1 MLRIYQRM
9 AQINWAEQWQYRANL
24 FMYIL
29 YGLITPIVY
38 IAVWTSIA
46 KAQGNVSGLTAN
58 DFIIY
63 YMIMLLVDQVTGE
76 TVVYNFAY
84 KIQDGSLSSEI
95 ILPVHPLLTRTLMN
109 NLAFKVMTTF
119 VLIPVWLL
127 LSLLFQPTF
136 STVTLTNVLLTI
148 PALIFGFAINFLLS
162 SAIVCVAFWTTR
174 VWALYRLYG
183 IPVALFSGQFVPL
196 QLMPKIIQTMSIY
209 LPFQLFK
216 YFPTQLILGKS
227 FHARYFAR
235 LQHGHHLAGC
245 CLRLIPLCV
254 ARRDLNNIRRLAH
267 SMETLH
273 LIRTF
278 IKVNVEMSLAYRS
291 KRSSNF
297 CLTSCGW
304 AGNCSVCKSSFG
316 IHNPWADGTKA
327 S

>member
-9 AQINWAEQWQYRANL
+9 GQVNWAEQWQYRANL
-24 FMYIL
+24 FMYVL
-29 YGLITPIVY
+29 YWLVGPIVY

-46 KAQGNVSGLTAN
+46 RAQGNVSGLTAN

-109 NLAFKVMTTF
+109 NLAFKVMTSL
-119 VLIPVWLL
+119 VLIPVWIL

-136 STVTLTNVLLTI
+136 SAVTWTNVLLAV
-148 PALIFGFAINFLLS
+148 PAMVFGFAINFLLS
-162 SAIVCVAFWTTR
+162 SAIVCIAFWTTR

-196 QLMPKIIQTMSIY
+196 QLMPKIIQTLSVY

-216 YFPTQLILGKS
+216 YFPTQLILGKLS
-227 FHARYFAR
+227 TADI
-235 LQHGHHLAGC
+235 
-245 CLRLIPLCV
+245 LRGYGMDILWLVIV
-254 ARRDLNNIRRLAH
+254 YIVFRLAWRGGLKQY
-267 SMETLH
+267 TA
-273 LIRTF
+273 
-278 IKVNVEMSLAYRS
+278 VGA
-291 KRSSNF
+291 
-297 CLTSCGW
+297 
-304 AGNCSVCKSSFG
+304 
-316 IHNPWADGTKA
+316 
-327 S
+327 

>member
-9 AQINWAEQWQYRANL
+9 GQVNWAEQWQYRANL

-46 KAQGNVSGLTAN
+46 NAQGSVGGLTAN
-58 DFIIY
+58 DFIVY

-136 STVTLTNVLLTI
+136 ASVTLTNVLLAI
-148 PALIFGFAINFLLS
+148 PSLIFGFRDQLPAQFSHCLRCILDDTRLGLIPFVRNPSGVILRS
-162 SAIVCVAFWTTR
+162 VCSLTVNAKNYSDDGNLFAF
-174 VWALYRLYG
+174 
-183 IPVALFSGQFVPL
+183 P
-196 QLMPKIIQTMSIY
+196 IIQIFSNPID
-209 LPFQLFK
+209 FR
-216 YFPTQLILGKS
+216 KS
-227 FHARYFAR
+227 FHTRYLAR
-235 LQHGHHLAGC
+235 LQYGYLMVNYCVHIVPH
-245 CLRLIPLCV
+245 CV
-254 ARRDLNNIRRLAH
+254 AR
-267 SMETLH
+267 
-273 LIRTF
+273 
-278 IKVNVEMSLAYRS
+278 
-291 KRSSNF
+291 
-297 CLTSCGW
+297 W
-304 AGNCSVCKSSFG
+304 AKQYTAVG
-316 IHNPWADGTKA
+316 A
-327 S
+327 